1 MFGVRPHTNIGGD
14 RRSPHGKRHIF
25 GGSKHWQESALWL
38 AFLITALFV
47 SAARADDEAM
57 LSYNNP
63 LPRPDTMSLWDAP
76 RAASSLAAE
85 ITLDLKSFCE
95 LCVGSYEISFFH
107 TIKRTERRATAP
119 QTTLHAGFGQF
130 FPDHPVIPLSTSGA
144 GIEDL
149 RWLYVKLCIRF

>member
-1 MFGVRPHTNIGGD
+1 MFGVQRHAVVGGD
-14 RRSPHGKRHIF
+14 RRSPRGRRYTF
-25 GGSKHWQESALWL
+25 GPINLWQVPVCLGVLVA
-38 AFLITALFV
+38 ALFAT
-47 SAARADDEAM
+47 SAHADDELM
-57 LSYNNP
+57 LSYRNP
-63 LPRPDTMSLWDAP
+63 IHRPDNMSLWDAP

-107 TIKRTERRATAP
+107 TIRRTERRAAIS

-130 FPDHPVIPLSTSGA
+130 FPDHPVVPLSTSGA

-149 RWLYVKLCIRF
+149 RWIYVKLCIRF